1 MAYQDFSSAVMGL
14 IRAAMSEV
22 FADDQA
28 LKDHIN
34 RGGVDKKDFLVAFA
48 QSKLDLVQAKI
59 DNIDTIVAGIKVQML
74 SELNAKKAVILEAK
88 TNFENLDV

>member
-34 RGGVDKKDFLVAFA
+34 RGGVDKRDFLVALA

-59 DNIDTIVAGIKVQML
+59 DNIDTIVAGLKVQML
-74 SELNAKKAVILEAK
+74 AELNAKKSVLLEAK